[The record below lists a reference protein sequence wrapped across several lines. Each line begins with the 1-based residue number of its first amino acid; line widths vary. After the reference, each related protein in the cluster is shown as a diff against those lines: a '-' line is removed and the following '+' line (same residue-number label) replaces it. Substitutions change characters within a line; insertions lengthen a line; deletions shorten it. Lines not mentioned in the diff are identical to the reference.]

1 MNGTPPV
8 YHQATV
14 QFLKRADTNVLM
26 IVRSDKYY
34 RKYVV
39 PYLYDFCQLSSDITF
54 NVTQQIVK
62 VKDRKGAL
70 YFKSYELNR
79 IQGLIK
85 LVCDTR
91 EKEIKKALIELGWTP
106 PKHANKEG

>member
-79 IQGLIK
+79 IQGLEFKFLFI
-85 LVCDTR
+85 DET
-91 EKEIKKALIELGWTP
+91 IELSLEQWSQFL
-106 PKHANKEG
+106 EIQ